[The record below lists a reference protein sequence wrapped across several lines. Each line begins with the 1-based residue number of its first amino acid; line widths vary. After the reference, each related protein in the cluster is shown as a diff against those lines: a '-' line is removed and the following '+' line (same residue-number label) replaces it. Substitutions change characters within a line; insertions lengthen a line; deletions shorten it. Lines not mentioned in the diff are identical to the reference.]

1 MRDVKGDEVCMDG
14 TITKAK
20 AAAVIN
26 SLKGGVVPRV
36 GLEHITVGRRS
47 EIQALLQDVS
57 IIENA
62 GATVRFIE
70 GQYGSG
76 KTFLMHALRNHV
88 MEKNFVVTDVD
99 LSVDRRFVG
108 NRGQGLATYRE
119 LIRNMAVQARPEN
132 GALNL
137 ILEKW
142 IGNIENQIIQTEGL
156 IPGQEIFDFT
166 VSKKIYEITS
176 SMEER
181 INGFDFGKVIAAYY
195 KGHRTGDLQLQKNA
209 VRWLCGEY
217 RTKTEAREDLGVNL
231 IVTDENWYDFMKLFA
246 DFVVKAGYA
255 GLYICI
261 DEMAS
266 IYEIPSKVGRDFNYN
281 KILAIY
287 NDMLQGKAK
296 NMGIIMSITK
306 EALEDPIKGIYSF
319 EPLRSRL
326 QDNRETKKGVIPLKD
341 MAAPI
346 IRLSPLDPGEMYVLL
361 EKLTKLHEIVYE
373 YEARLDHDDYIYFLK
388 SEYAKKEKV
397 ADITTREMIRSYI
410 TLLNL
415 AQQYYNKPKGEI
427 MSASS

>member
-1 MRDVKGDEVCMDG
+1 MENG
-14 TITKAK
+14 ISK
-20 AAAVIN
+20 AAAAAVLN

-36 GLEHITVGRRS
+36 GLEYITVGRRS
-47 EIQALLQDVS
+47 EVQALLQDVS
-57 IIENA
+57 IIENG
-62 GATVRFIE
+62 GAAIRFIE

-76 KTFLMHALRNHV
+76 KTFLLHALRNHV
-88 MEKNFVVTDVD
+88 MEKNFVVTDVE

-119 LIRNMAVQARPEN
+119 LIRNMAVSVRPDN
-132 GALNL
+132 GALSL
-137 ILEKW
+137 ILDRW
-142 IGNIENQIIQTEGL
+142 IGNIENQVVQQEG
-156 IPGQEIFDFT
+156 ITPGQEIFDLT

-195 KGHRTGDLQLQKNA
+195 KGHRTGDSQLQKNA
-209 VRWLCGEY
+209 LRWLCGEY
-217 RTKTEAREDLGVNL
+217 RTKTEAKNDLGVGL
-231 IVTDENWYDFMKLFA
+231 IATDENWYDFMKLFA

-281 KILAIY
+281 KILSIY

-306 EALEDPIKGIYSF
+306 EALEDQTKGIYSF
-319 EPLRSRL
+319 GPLKSRL
-326 QDNRETKKGVIPLKD
+326 KDDREEQKGIVMLRD
-341 MAAPI
+341 MAAPV
-346 IRLSPLDPGEMYVLL
+346 IRLSPLNPGEMYVLI
-361 EKLTKLHEIVYE
+361 EKLTQIHEIVYD
-373 YEARLDHDDYIYFLK
+373 YQARLDHDDYIYFLK
-388 SEYAKKEKV
+388 TQYAKKQKA
-397 ADITTREMIRSYI
+397 ADITARDMIRNYI

-415 AQQYYNKPKGEI
+415 AQQYYNKPKEEI
-427 MSASS
+427 ISATS

>member
-1 MRDVKGDEVCMDG
+1 MENG
-14 TITKAK
+14 ISK
-20 AAAVIN
+20 AAAAAVLN

-36 GLEHITVGRRS
+36 GLEYITVGRRS
-47 EIQALLQDVS
+47 EVQALLQDVS
-57 IIENA
+57 IIENG
-62 GATVRFIE
+62 GAAIRFIE

-76 KTFLMHALRNHV
+76 KTFLLHALRNHV
-88 MEKNFVVTDVD
+88 MEKNFVVTDVE

-119 LIRNMAVQARPEN
+119 LIRNMAVSARPDN
-132 GALNL
+132 GALSL
-137 ILEKW
+137 ILDRW
-142 IGNIENQIIQTEGL
+142 IGNIENQVVQQEG
-156 IPGQEIFDFT
+156 ITPGQEIFDLT

-195 KGHRTGDLQLQKNA
+195 KGHRIGDSQLQKNA
-209 VRWLCGEY
+209 LRWLCGEY
-217 RTKTEAREDLGVNL
+217 RTKTEAKNDLGVGL
-231 IVTDENWYDFMKLFA
+231 IATDENWYDFMKLFA

-281 KILAIY
+281 KILSIY

-306 EALEDPIKGIYSF
+306 EALEDPVKGIYSF
-319 EPLRSRL
+319 GPLKSRL
-326 QDNRETKKGVIPLKD
+326 KDDREEQKGIVMLRD

-346 IRLSPLDPGEMYVLL
+346 IKLSPLNPGEMYVLI
-361 EKLTKLHEIVYE
+361 EKLTQIHEIVYD
-373 YEARLDHDDYIYFLK
+373 YQARLDHDDYIYFLK
-388 SEYAKKEKV
+388 TQYAKKQKA
-397 ADITTREMIRSYI
+397 ADITARDMIRNYI

-415 AQQYYNKPKGEI
+415 AQQYYNKPKEEI
-427 MSASS
+427 ISATS